1 MSDLQERFDKELTH
15 ILEQNNLQGQK
26 LAAAVSGGADSLAL
40 AFLLKKYTEKF
51 NLDFVVLTVHHHLR
65 PEADE
70 ET

>member
-40 AFLLKKYTEKF
+40 AFLLKKQKGIIQLLWDCQLVDYIVF
-51 NLDFVVLTVHHHLR
+51 
-65 PEADE
+65 
-70 ET
+70 